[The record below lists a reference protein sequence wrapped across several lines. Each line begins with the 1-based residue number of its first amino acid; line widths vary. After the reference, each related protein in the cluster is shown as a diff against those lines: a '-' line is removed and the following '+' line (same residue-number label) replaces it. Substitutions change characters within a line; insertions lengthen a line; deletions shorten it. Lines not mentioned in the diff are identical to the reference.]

1 MKALII
7 IDLQYDFLPG
17 GALEV
22 ENGDI
27 IIPVINSISPKF
39 DLVIATQDWHPENH
53 RSFAS
58 NNTGAKPFETIELNG
73 MDQIMWPDHCVQG
86 SEGADLSAE
95 LDTKPVEAIF
105 RKGMDPEIDSY
116 SGFYDNHH
124 KKATGLAGYLRARDV
139 KRVFISG
146 LAADV
151 CVYFSLKD
159 AVKEGFETYLIDDGV
174 RALDDEKYIEQ
185 KKELTDMG
193 VKIISSAD
201 ISAL

>member
-7 IDLQYDFLPG
+7 IDLQHDFLPG
-17 GALEV
+17 GSLEV
-22 ENGDI
+22 KNSDI
-27 IIPVINSISPKF
+27 VIPVINSISPKF

-53 RSFAS
+53 SSFAS

-73 MDQIMWPDHCVQG
+73 MDQIMWPDHCIQG
-86 SEGADLSAE
+86 TEGAEITTE
-95 LDTKPVEAIF
+95 LNPKPVETII

-124 KKATGLAGYLRARDV
+124 KKDTGLAGFLRARKV
-139 KRVFISG
+139 KKIFISG

-151 CVYFSLKD
+151 CVYYTTKD
-159 AVKEGFETYLIDDGV
+159 AIDEGFETYLIDDGT
-174 RALDDEKYIEQ
+174 RAIDDEKYIEQ
-185 KKELTDMG
+185 KKELVDKG

-201 ISAL
+201 ITAL